1 MPPVSAQSAASPAA
15 GGAKASAGGKT
26 DAGGAAAAET
36 PPTAEEQE
44 YLAAEAAAE
53 ESAARYLPQSMW
65 PSGGGPRPEDRV
77 LPQATHAAFNWR
89 MSFPVT
95 HQRWGRMPV
104 PGPLMLEV
112 CEGDAPRPYTREHA
126 EAVESKKLGCV
137 RACALG
143 ATGCCNCCC
152 GGGLAKIPVT
162 QMDACGQ
169 NTTRSCGATR
179 WRGRGACII
188 DITRAVK
195 ICSQHPQSSNLVV
208 PGVGYPGVSNAQ
220 KAMAWVPISLA
231 KHKDEEEAEAAEA
244 AAAEAAAEAAAGDP
258 TRSPDSGD
266 ADEALDHAKEALKP
280 HSLQPAVLVS
290 VELVPL
296 AASVAFAKENG
307 GKRPGLGRE
316 EPNAE
321 PYLKDPGAILR
332 QIEAVRR
339 KRAGGHC
346 CATM

>member
-1 MPPVSAQSAASPAA
+1 MLSRSEGVLLNALL
-15 GGAKASAGGKT
+15 GT
-26 DAGGAAAAET
+26 
-36 PPTAEEQE
+36 
-44 YLAAEAAAE
+44 LATILVAVVV
-53 ESAARYLPQSMW
+53 
-65 PSGGGPRPEDRV
+65 G
-77 LPQATHAAFNWR
+77 H
-89 MSFPVT
+89 
-95 HQRWGRMPV
+95 
-104 PGPLMLEV
+104 MLLRQ
-112 CEGDAPRPYTREHA
+112 P
-126 EAVESKKLGCV
+126 
-137 RACALG
+137 
-143 ATGCCNCCC
+143 
-152 GGGLAKIPVT
+152 
-162 QMDACGQ
+162 
-169 NTTRSCGATR
+169 
-179 WRGRGACII
+179 
-188 DITRAVK
+188 
-195 ICSQHPQSSNLVV
+195 
-208 PGVGYPGVSNAQ
+208 
-220 KAMAWVPISLA
+220 
-231 KHKDEEEAEAAEA
+231 EAEGFQGNNETS